1 MTKKHVSKNT
11 KLSYKRIKRNTHSN
25 TLKHTRR
32 NTRLKQYNIK
42 TQNAGGNWLRNLF
55 KKNKNSPETVLPGP
69 GPGTETT
76 PPTKAISAWGASG
89 SASSTSVLSDD
100 SGSTSTTNNSL
111 ELTHVWYRNWP
122 DHGVPTM
129 NEFKTFIYT
138 LHKNF
143 NNKDFDF
150 VNLKDDD
157 SIIIHCSAGVGR
169 SGVVLIILQLLY
181 EYKYTGI
188 INDKNNGIDAKTI
201 LDAIKTAREHRMM
214 LVQTF
219 EQFKF
224 ICNFFNI
231 KPSEDYIV
239 TFNNLATISGIIK
252 TAYENKPLNRYVN
265 ILPYDGKIVTL
276 KNDKYVNASTME
288 ALKIDGKTIK
298 IILTQGPIQNTVQDF
313 LQMCFEKK
321 VRLIIML
328 TGLVERKDGKLTD
341 KCADYMIGIGGL
353 KTLLEDKK
361 KHVLYTKYKIVQSQ
375 QQDQDKDK
383 SKYNPEFVDSISVPD
398 LIEGDVPNN
407 TEQNSDIFNNPR
419 LLMNAVSLRQ
429 NNLGNN
435 ASKWKKTQN
444 MSQINLGKKIRL
456 DVNLGKHKQIILD
469 VNLGKKIRLDLI
481 AYLGKNPKFFNIF
494 IDELYTKMSLT
505 NDAINTLQ
513 AEFIRYGRR
522 HLRTMLVKNNTEN
535 NTKSNIDINSRAI
548 LIEYLTLQIDS
559 KTQNTIKENII
570 KFNNFINTFNDNLLT
585 EIKILKTAL
594 IKNGSA
600 KLIRMLTL
608 IDEDLISIA

>member
-1 MTKKHVSKNT
+1 MTKKNVSKNT
-11 KLSYKRIKRNTHSN
+11 KLLYKRNKRNTHHSN

-42 TQNAGGNWLRNLF
+42 TQHAGSWFAKLF
-55 KKNKNSPETVLPGP
+55 KKNVSPETVLPGP
-69 GPGTETT
+69 G
-76 PPTKAISAWGASG
+76 
-89 SASSTSVLSDD
+89 
-100 SGSTSTTNNSL
+100 TTNNSL

-143 NNKDFDF
+143 NNKDF

-214 LVQTF
+214 LVQTL
-219 EQFKF
+219 EQFVF

-231 KPSEDYIV
+231 KPSEYYID

-252 TAYENKPLNRYVN
+252 TAYENKPLNRYGN

-276 KNDKYVNASTME
+276 KNDTYVNASTME

-328 TGLVERKDGKLTD
+328 TGLVERKDGTLTD
-341 KCADYMIGIGGL
+341 KCADYMIGIGGIGGL

-375 QQDQDKDK
+375 QQDQDQDQDQDK

-398 LIEGDVPNN
+398 LIEGYVPNN

-435 ASKWKKTQN
+435 ASKWKTKQTNMRQN
-444 MSQINLGKKIRL
+444 KVGKQIRL
-456 DVNLGKHKQIILD
+456 DVNLGEQIILD
-469 VNLGKKIRLDLI
+469 VNLGKKIRLEVI
-481 AYLGKNPKFFNIF
+481 AYLTKKPKLFNDF

-505 NDAINTLQ
+505 KDAISTLQ
-513 AEFIRYGRR
+513 AEFIRYGRTV
-522 HLRTMLVKNNTEN
+522 LRQNLVNN
-535 NTKSNIDINSRAI
+535 NTKSNIDINSSAI
-548 LIEYLTLQIDS
+548 LIEYLTLQINS
-559 KTQNTIKENII
+559 EKQSSRNANII
-570 KFNNFINTFNDNLLT
+570 KFSNFINTFSDNLLAET
-585 EIKILKTAL
+585 KILKKAL
-594 IKNGSA
+594 IQNGSA
-600 KLIRMLTL
+600 KLIKMLKS

>member
-1 MTKKHVSKNT
+1 M
-11 KLSYKRIKRNTHSN
+11 LLYEDMNTHS
-25 TLKHTRR
+25 R
-32 NTRLKQYNIK
+32 
-42 TQNAGGNWLRNLF
+42 F
-55 KKNKNSPETVLPGP
+55 
-69 GPGTETT
+69 
-76 PPTKAISAWGASG
+76 ISKYKGDAQDISSG
-89 SASSTSVLSDD
+89 EA
-100 SGSTSTTNNSL
+100 
-111 ELTHVWYRNWP
+111 
-122 DHGVPTM
+122 
-129 NEFKTFIYT
+129 
-138 LHKNF
+138 
-143 NNKDFDF
+143 
-150 VNLKDDD
+150 
-157 SIIIHCSAGVGR
+157 
-169 SGVVLIILQLLY
+169 Q
-181 EYKYTGI
+181 
-188 INDKNNGIDAKTI
+188 
-201 LDAIKTAREHRMM
+201 
-214 LVQTF
+214 Q
-219 EQFKF
+219 
-224 ICNFFNI
+224 
-231 KPSEDYIV
+231 KP
-239 TFNNLATISGIIK
+239 A
-252 TAYENKPLNRYVN
+252 ANRYTD
-265 ILPYDGKIVTL
+265 ILPYNFNRVQLSDGI
-276 KNDKYVNASTME
+276 YINASNME
-288 ALKIDGKTIK
+288 TIILDTGNNVK
-298 IILTQGPIQNTVQDF
+298 IILAQGPIGDNDTTGRKNTVNEF
-313 LQMCFEKK
+313 LQMCIEKQ